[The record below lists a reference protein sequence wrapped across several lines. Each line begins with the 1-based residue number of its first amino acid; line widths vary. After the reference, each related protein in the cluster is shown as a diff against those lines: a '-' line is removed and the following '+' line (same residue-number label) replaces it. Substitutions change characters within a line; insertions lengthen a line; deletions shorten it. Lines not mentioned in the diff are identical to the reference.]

1 MSENPPAGVVELLR
15 KLGANS
21 RWAIAH
27 DAELQAH
34 VWKYVAI
41 DDERI
46 LGVGDSHDDLQ
57 RKFADREALLVTF
70 VSPPD
75 MAWMF

>member
-1 MSENPPAGVVELLR
+1 MSENPPPGVVELLA
-15 KLGANS
+15 KVGENS

-34 VWKYVAI
+34 VGRYVAI

-46 LGVGDSHDDLQ
+46 LGVADSHDDLQ
-57 RKFADREALLVTF
+57 RKFADHEALLVTF

-75 MAWMF
+75 MAWML